1 MHETVSLKYYY
12 ILNFFSPYADYSETF
27 INHIVYN
34 IILRLLN
41 KTVEMFGHTVRIVC
55 RKCL

>member
-1 MHETVSLKYYY
+1 MHENVS
-12 ILNFFSPYADYSETF
+12 LNFFSILIFFPYADYSETF

-41 KTVEMFGHTVRIVC
+41 IIEDIFGNTVRIVC